1 MALKVCLKPGEKIV
15 IGGAVVVNGASP
27 AEVVLQNRVPVL
39 RERDILTP
47 ERATSACERVYLAVQ
62 MMYIDGENVR
72 QYHHIYWDLVKE
84 ILAAVPSTRDYI
96 VAMSN
101 HILTDQH
108 YQGLKVARRLI
119 RYERE
124 LLNHATV

>member
-1 MALKVCLKPGEKIV
+1 MALKVNLKPGEKIV
-15 IGGAVVVNGASP
+15 IGGAVVVNGSSP

-47 ERATSACERVYLAVQ
+47 ERARTACERVYLAVQ
-62 MMYIDGENVR
+62 MMYIDGENAR
-72 QYHHIYWDLVKE
+72 QYHQIYWDIVKD
-84 ILAAVPSTRDYI
+84 ILDAAPSTREYI
-96 VAMSN
+96 VSISN
-101 HILTDQH
+101 HILADQH